1 MMLPKRKACHDF
13 AISEKFITFAGN
25 NKTINRTM
33 TPDKTGIVL
42 EGGGMR
48 GMYTSGILDVLME
61 NRIYVDGMVGV
72 SAGIAF
78 GCNYKSRQAGRALRY
93 NVRFAKDKRYSGM
106 MSLLKTGNYYNA
118 YFAYKLVPTHYDVFD
133 YNVFEDTPMECWAVC
148 CDVKTGEAVYQRL
161 DKVNDDFFEWIR
173 ASASMPVVAQPVEV
187 GGRLLL
193 DGGLADSIPL
203 EFMMSKGYKRNVVIL
218 TREEGYRKTAEHGL
232 WLMKPLLRK
241 WPKVIQALEHRP
253 ALYNRQLQ
261 VVREQEREGN
271 AFVFR
276 PLKPL
281 DVSRTTHDAM
291 EMNRVYQ
298 QGREEALQ
306 RLDALKKFLAGP
318 EEKPEANSTSYE
330 Q

>member
-1 MMLPKRKACHDF
+1 MA
-13 AISEKFITFAGN
+13 TG
-25 NKTINRTM
+25 
-33 TPDKTGIVL
+33 KTGIVL

-48 GMYTSGILDVLME
+48 GMYTCGILDVLME
-61 NRIYVDGMVGV
+61 NHIYLDGMVGV

-93 NVRFAKDKRYSGM
+93 NVRFARDKRYNGIR
-106 MSLLKTGNYYNA
+106 SLLKTGNYYNA
-118 YFAYKLVPTHYDVFD
+118 YFAYRLVPTHYDVFD
-133 YNVFEDTPMECWAVC
+133 YNVFDDSPMECYAVC
-148 CDVKTGEAVYQRL
+148 FDVKTGEGVYQRL
-161 DKVNDDFFEWIR
+161 DHVNDDFFEWIR

-203 EFMMSKGYKRNVVIL
+203 EFMNSKGYDRNVVIL
-218 TREEGYRKTAEHGL
+218 TREEGYRKTAEHAM

-241 WPKVIQALEHRP
+241 WPKVIEALQRRP
-253 ALYNRQLQ
+253 AMYNKQLQ
-261 VVREQEREGN
+261 VVRDQEREGK

-276 PLKPL
+276 PMKPL

-298 QGREEALQ
+298 QGRDEAKQ
-306 RLDALKKFLAGP
+306 RLEELKKFLAS
-318 EEKPEANSTSYE
+318 EDEKPTQPTATTHD
-330 Q
+330 

>member
-1 MMLPKRKACHDF
+1 MANSKIGL
-13 AISEKFITFAGN
+13 
-25 NKTINRTM
+25 
-33 TPDKTGIVL
+33 VL

-61 NRIYVDGMVGV
+61 KGIYLDGMVGV

-78 GCNYKSRQAGRALRY
+78 GCNYKSRQIGRALRY
-93 NVRFAKDKRYSGM
+93 NVRFARDKRYSGL

-133 YNVFEDTPMECWAVC
+133 YNVFEDTSMECYAVC
-148 CDVKTGEAVYQRL
+148 FDVNSGEGVYKQL

-173 ASASMPVVAQPVEV
+173 ASASMPVVAQPVQV
-187 GGRLLL
+187 GGRMLL

-203 EFMMSKGYKRNVVIL
+203 EFMMSKGFDRNVVIL
-218 TREEGYRKTAEHGL
+218 TREEGYRKTAEHGM

-241 WPKVIQALEHRP
+241 WPKVIEALNKRP
-253 ALYNRQLQ
+253 ALYNKQLQ
-261 VVREQEREGN
+261 VVREQERKGQ
-271 AFVFR
+271 AFVFK
-276 PLKPL
+276 PMKPL
-281 DVSRTTHDAM
+281 DVSRTTHDPK

-306 RLDALKKFLAGP
+306 RLDQLKQFLAGDTP
-318 EEKPEANSTSYE
+318 A

>member
-1 MMLPKRKACHDF
+1 M
-13 AISEKFITFAGN
+13 ETV
-25 NKTINRTM
+25 
-33 TPDKTGIVL
+33 KTGIVL

-48 GMYTSGILDVLME
+48 GMYTCGILDVLME
-61 NRIYVDGMVGV
+61 NHIYVDGMVGV

-93 NVRFAKDKRYSGM
+93 NVRFANDKRYSGII
-106 MSLLKTGNYYNA
+106 SLLKTGNYYNA
-118 YFAYKLVPTHYDVFD
+118 DFAYKLVPTHYDVFD
-133 YNVFEDTPMECWAVC
+133 SNVFENSPMECYAVC
-148 CDVKTGEAVYQRL
+148 FDVKSGAGVYQRL
-161 DKVNDDFFEWIR
+161 TRVDDDFFEWIR
-173 ASASMPVVAQPVEV
+173 ASASMPVVAQPVAV

-203 EFMMSKGYKRNVVIL
+203 EFMMNKGYNRNIVIL
-218 TREEGYRKTAEHGL
+218 TREDGYRKTAERGM

-241 WPKVIQALEHRP
+241 WPKVIEALQKRP
-253 ALYNRQLQ
+253 AHYNMQLQ
-261 VVREQEREGN
+261 KVREEERAGN

-281 DVSRTTHDAM
+281 NVSRTTHDAA

-306 RLDALKKFLAGP
+306 RLDELKRFLAGEDKKASAP
-318 EEKPEANSTSYE
+318 TSDE
-330 Q
+330 

>member
-1 MMLPKRKACHDF
+1 
-13 AISEKFITFAGN
+13 
-25 NKTINRTM
+25 M
-33 TPDKTGIVL
+33 TRVKTGIVL

-61 NRIYVDGMVGV
+61 NHIFVDGMVGV

-78 GCNYKSRQAGRALRY
+78 GCNYKSRQKGRALRY
-93 NVRFAKDKRYSGM
+93 NVRFAHDKRYSGIR
-106 MSLLKTGNYYNA
+106 SLLKTGNYYNA
-118 YFAYKLVPTHYDVFD
+118 YFAYKLVPTHYDIFD
-133 YNVFEDTPMECWAVC
+133 YNEFEDSPMECFAVC
-148 CDVKTGEAVYQRL
+148 FDVKTGEGVYQRL
-161 DKVNDDFFEWIR
+161 THVDNDFFEWIR
-173 ASASMPVVAQPVEV
+173 ASASMPVVSQPVEV

-203 EFMMSKGYKRNVVIL
+203 EFMMSKGYERNIVIL
-218 TREEGYRKTAEHGL
+218 TREEGFRKTAEHGL

-241 WPKVIQALEHRP
+241 WPKVIEALKKRP
-253 ALYNRQLQ
+253 SHYNHQLQ
-261 VVREQEREGN
+261 QVREQERKGT

-281 DVSRTTHDAM
+281 NVSRTTHDPA

-306 RLDALKKFLAGP
+306 RLAAKVAKSAVTPLP
-318 EEKPEANSTSYE
+318 
-330 Q
+330 

>member
-1 MMLPKRKACHDF
+1 MANGKIGM
-13 AISEKFITFAGN
+13 
-25 NKTINRTM
+25 
-33 TPDKTGIVL
+33 VL

-48 GMYTSGILDVLME
+48 GMFTCGILDVLME
-61 NRIYVDGMVGV
+61 HRIYLDGMVGV

-93 NVRFAKDKRYSGM
+93 NVRFSRDKRYSGM
-106 MSLLKTGNYYNA
+106 RSLLKTGNYYNA

-133 YNVFEDTPMECWAVC
+133 YNAFEDSPMECYAVC
-148 CDVKTGEAVYQRL
+148 FDVNTGEGVYQRL
-161 DKVNDDFFEWIR
+161 THVDRDFFEWIR
-173 ASASMPVVAQPVEV
+173 ASASMPIVAQPVEV

-203 EFMMSKGYKRNVVIL
+203 EFMMNKGFERNVVIL
-218 TREEGYRKTAEHGL
+218 TREEGFRKTSEHGL

-241 WPKVIQALEHRP
+241 YPKVIEALKHRP
-253 ALYNRQLQ
+253 AHYNMQLQ
-261 VVREQEREGN
+261 QVREQERKGK

-281 DVSRTTHDAM
+281 NVSRTTHDAA

-298 QGREEALQ
+298 LGRDLALQ
-306 RLDALKKFLAGP
+306 RLDELKKFLAGTD
-318 EEKPEANSTSYE
+318 E
-330 Q
+330 

>member
-1 MMLPKRKACHDF
+1 MN
-13 AISEKFITFAGN
+13 TV
-25 NKTINRTM
+25 
-33 TPDKTGIVL
+33 KTGIVL

-48 GMYTSGILDVLME
+48 GMYTCGILDVLME
-61 NRIYVDGMVGV
+61 NHIYVDGMVGV

-93 NVRFAKDKRYSGM
+93 NVRFAKDRRYSGI

-118 YFAYKLVPTHYDVFD
+118 HFAYNLVPRHYDIFD
-133 YNVFEDTPMECWAVC
+133 YNVFEDTAMECYAVC
-148 CDVKTGEAVYQRL
+148 FDVKTGNGVYQRL
-161 DKVNDDFFEWIR
+161 DRVNDDFFEWIR

-203 EFMMSKGYKRNVVIL
+203 EFMMSKGYERNIVVL
-218 TREEGYRKTAEHGL
+218 TREDGFRKTAEHGM
-232 WLMKPLLRK
+232 WLIKPLLRK
-241 WPKVIQALEHRP
+241 WPKVIEALKKRP
-253 ALYNRQLQ
+253 AHYNMQLQ
-261 VVREQEREGN
+261 QVREQERKGT

-281 DVSRTTHDAM
+281 NVSRTTHDAA

-306 RLDALKKFLAGP
+306 RLDELKRFLAGENETASSP
-318 EEKPEANSTSYE
+318 TPDE
-330 Q
+330 QS

>member
-1 MMLPKRKACHDF
+1 MN
-13 AISEKFITFAGN
+13 TV
-25 NKTINRTM
+25 
-33 TPDKTGIVL
+33 KTGIVL

-48 GMYTSGILDVLME
+48 GMYTCGILDVLME
-61 NRIYVDGMVGV
+61 NHIYVDGMVGV

-93 NVRFAKDKRYSGM
+93 NVRFAKDRRYSGM
-106 MSLLKTGNYYNA
+106 MSLLMTGNYYNA
-118 YFAYKLVPTHYDVFD
+118 HFAYNLVPRHYDVFD
-133 YNVFEDTPMECWAVC
+133 YNVFEDTAMECYAVC
-148 CDVKTGEAVYQRL
+148 FDVKTGNGVYQRL
-161 DKVNDDFFEWIR
+161 DRVNDDFFEWIR

-203 EFMMSKGYKRNVVIL
+203 EFMMSKGYERNIVVL
-218 TREEGYRKTAEHGL
+218 TREDGFRKTAEHGM
-232 WLMKPLLRK
+232 WLIKPLLRK
-241 WPKVIQALEHRP
+241 WPKVIEALKKRP
-253 ALYNRQLQ
+253 AHYNMQLQ
-261 VVREQEREGN
+261 QVREQERKGT

-281 DVSRTTHDAM
+281 NVSRTTHDAA

-306 RLDALKKFLAGP
+306 RLDELKRFLAG
-318 EEKPEANSTSYE
+318 EKETSPSPTPDE
-330 Q
+330 QS

>member
-1 MMLPKRKACHDF
+1 MAN
-13 AISEKFITFAGN
+13 I
-25 NKTINRTM
+25 
-33 TPDKTGIVL
+33 KTGIVL

-48 GMYTSGILDVLME
+48 GMYTCGILDVLME
-61 NRIYVDGMVGV
+61 NHIFLDGMVGV

-93 NVRFAKDKRYSGM
+93 NVRFARDKRYSGIR
-106 MSLLKTGNYYNA
+106 SLLKTGNYYNA
-118 YFAYKLVPTHYDVFD
+118 WFAYHLVPTHYDVFD
-133 YNVFEDTPMECWAVC
+133 FNAFEESPMECYAVC
-148 CDVKTGEAVYQRL
+148 FDVKTGEGVYQRL
-161 DKVNDDFFEWIR
+161 DRVNNDFFEWIR

-203 EFMMSKGYKRNVVIL
+203 QFMIDKGYKRNVVIL
-218 TREEGYRKTAEHGL
+218 TREDGYRKTAEHGM

-241 WPKVIQALEHRP
+241 WPKVIDALRERP
-253 ALYNRQLQ
+253 AIYNKQLQ
-261 VVREQEREGN
+261 QVREEERKGN

-281 DVSRTTHDAM
+281 DVSRTTHDPE

-298 QGREEALQ
+298 QGRQEALQ
-306 RLDALKKFLAGP
+306 RLDDLKKFLANAD
-318 EEKPEANSTSYE
+318 EASTTSHE
-330 Q
+330 

>member
-1 MMLPKRKACHDF
+1 M
-13 AISEKFITFAGN
+13 ETE
-25 NKTINRTM
+25 
-33 TPDKTGIVL
+33 KTGIVL

-48 GMYTSGILDVLME
+48 GMYTCGILDVLME

-93 NVRFAKDKRYSGM
+93 NVRFARDKRYSGI

-118 YFAYKLVPTHYDVFD
+118 WFAYHLVPTHYDVFD
-133 YNVFEDTPMECWAVC
+133 YNVFEDSAMECYAVC
-148 CDVKTGEAVYQRL
+148 FDVKSGEGVYQRL
-161 DKVNDDFFEWIR
+161 THVDNDFFEWIR
-173 ASASMPVVAQPVEV
+173 ASASMPVVAKPVEV

-203 EFMMSKGYKRNVVIL
+203 EFMINKGYKRNIVIL
-218 TREEGYRKTAEHGL
+218 TREEGYRKTAEHGM

-241 WPKVIQALEHRP
+241 WPKVIEASQKRP
-253 ALYNRQLQ
+253 AHYNMQLQ
-261 VVREQEREGN
+261 TVREQEREGN

-281 DVSRTTHDAM
+281 NVSRTTHDAA

-306 RLDALKKFLAGP
+306 RLGELKKFLGI
-318 EEKPEANSTSYE
+318 EEETATSPTPDE
-330 Q
+330 

>member
-1 MMLPKRKACHDF
+1 MN
-13 AISEKFITFAGN
+13 TV
-25 NKTINRTM
+25 
-33 TPDKTGIVL
+33 KTGIVL

-48 GMYTSGILDVLME
+48 GMYTCGILDVLME
-61 NRIYVDGMVGV
+61 NHIYVDGMVGV

-93 NVRFAKDKRYSGM
+93 NVRFAKDRRYSGM

-118 YFAYKLVPTHYDVFD
+118 HFAYNLVPRHYDIFD
-133 YNVFEDTPMECWAVC
+133 YNVFEDTAMECYAVC
-148 CDVKTGEAVYQRL
+148 FDVKTGNGVYQRL
-161 DKVNDDFFEWIR
+161 DRVNDDFFEWIR

-203 EFMMSKGYKRNVVIL
+203 EFMMSKGYERNIVVL
-218 TREEGYRKTAEHGL
+218 TREDGFRKTAEHGM
-232 WLMKPLLRK
+232 WLIKPLLRK
-241 WPKVIQALEHRP
+241 WPKVIEALKKRP
-253 ALYNRQLQ
+253 AHYNMQLQ
-261 VVREQEREGN
+261 QVREQERKGT

-281 DVSRTTHDAM
+281 NVSRTTHDAA

-306 RLDALKKFLAGP
+306 RLDELKRFLAG
-318 EEKPEANSTSYE
+318 ENETASSSTPDE
-330 Q
+330 QS

>member
-1 MMLPKRKACHDF
+1 MN
-13 AISEKFITFAGN
+13 TV
-25 NKTINRTM
+25 
-33 TPDKTGIVL
+33 KTGIVL

-48 GMYTSGILDVLME
+48 GMYTCGILDVLME
-61 NRIYVDGMVGV
+61 NQIYVDGMVGV

-93 NVRFAKDKRYSGM
+93 NVRFAKDRRYSGI

-118 YFAYKLVPTHYDVFD
+118 HFAYNLVPRHYDIFD
-133 YNVFEDTPMECWAVC
+133 YNVFEDTAMECYAVC
-148 CDVKTGEAVYQRL
+148 FDVKTGNGVYQRL
-161 DKVNDDFFEWIR
+161 DRVNDDFFEWIR

-203 EFMMSKGYKRNVVIL
+203 EFMMSKGYERNIVVL
-218 TREEGYRKTAEHGL
+218 TREDGFRKTAEHGM
-232 WLMKPLLRK
+232 WLIKPLLRK
-241 WPKVIQALEHRP
+241 WPKVIEALKKRP
-253 ALYNRQLQ
+253 AHYNMQLQ
-261 VVREQEREGN
+261 QVREQERKGT

-281 DVSRTTHDAM
+281 NVSRTTHDAA

-306 RLDALKKFLAGP
+306 RLDELKRFLAGENETAP
-318 EEKPEANSTSYE
+318 SPTPDE
-330 Q
+330 QS

>member
-1 MMLPKRKACHDF
+1 MSTGK
-13 AISEKFITFAGN
+13 I
-25 NKTINRTM
+25 
-33 TPDKTGIVL
+33 GIVL

-48 GMYTSGILDVLME
+48 GMYTCGILDVLME
-61 NRIYVDGMVGV
+61 KRIYVDGMVGV

-78 GCNYKSRQAGRALRY
+78 GCNYKSHQAGRALRY
-93 NVRFAKDKRYSGM
+93 NVRFARDKRYSGI

-133 YNVFEDTPMECWAVC
+133 YNVYEETPMECYAVC
-148 CDVKTGEAVYQRL
+148 FDVNSGEGVYQKL
-161 DKVNDDFFEWIR
+161 THVDNEFFEWIR

-203 EFMMSKGYKRNVVIL
+203 EFMINKGYQRNIVIL
-218 TREEGYRKTAEHGL
+218 TREEGYRKTAEHGM

-241 WPKVIQALEHRP
+241 WPKVIEALQKRP
-253 ALYNRQLQ
+253 AHYNMQLQ
-261 VVREQEREGN
+261 KVREQERAGN

-281 DVSRTTHDAM
+281 NVSRTTHDAA

-306 RLDALKKFLAGP
+306 RLDELKRFIAGQDETTNTP
-318 EEKPEANSTSYE
+318 PTDE
-330 Q
+330 

>member
-1 MMLPKRKACHDF
+1 MN
-13 AISEKFITFAGN
+13 TV
-25 NKTINRTM
+25 
-33 TPDKTGIVL
+33 KTGIVL

-48 GMYTSGILDVLME
+48 GMYTCGILDVLME
-61 NRIYVDGMVGV
+61 NHIYVDGMVGV

-93 NVRFAKDKRYSGM
+93 NVRFAKDRRYSGM

-118 YFAYKLVPTHYDVFD
+118 HFAYNLVPRHYDIFD
-133 YNVFEDTPMECWAVC
+133 YNVFEDTAMECYAVC
-148 CDVKTGEAVYQRL
+148 FDVKTGNGVYQRL
-161 DKVNDDFFEWIR
+161 DRVNDDFFEWIR

-203 EFMMSKGYKRNVVIL
+203 EFMMSKGYERNIVVL
-218 TREEGYRKTAEHGL
+218 TREDGFRKTAEHGM
-232 WLMKPLLRK
+232 WLIKPLLRK
-241 WPKVIQALEHRP
+241 WPKVIEALKQRP
-253 ALYNRQLQ
+253 AHYNMQLQ
-261 VVREQEREGN
+261 QVREQERKGT

-276 PLKPL
+276 PFKPL
-281 DVSRTTHDAM
+281 NVSRTTHDAA

-306 RLDALKKFLAGP
+306 RLDELKRFLAG
-318 EEKPEANSTSYE
+318 EKETAPSPTPDE
-330 Q
+330 QS